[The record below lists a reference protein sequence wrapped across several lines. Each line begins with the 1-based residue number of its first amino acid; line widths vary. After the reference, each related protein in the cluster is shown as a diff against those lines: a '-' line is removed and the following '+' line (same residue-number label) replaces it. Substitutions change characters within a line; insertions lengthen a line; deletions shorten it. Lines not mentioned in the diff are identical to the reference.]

1 MSPDSEPPDVAES
14 AILFDRLFNFL
25 TIDDGTI
32 LALPRGVKPKV
43 YIETTI
49 VSYLTANPSR
59 DIIHAAHQQLTR
71 DWWARRHRFE
81 LFVSESVLTECV
93 RGDRSAAQR
102 RVAALQGI
110 PVLTAGTEVFE
121 LAEQFSLHAF
131 PVKAFIDAVHV
142 AVSVVHGMDYL
153 LTWNCR
159 HIANA
164 RIRGKIDVVCCESG
178 LELPIICT
186 PEELMEN

>member
-1 MSPDSEPPDVAES
+1 M
-14 AILFDRLFNFL
+14 R
-25 TIDDGTI
+25 
-32 LALPRGVKPKV
+32 PKV

-49 VSYLTANPSR
+49 VSYLTARPSR
-59 DIIHAAHQQLTR
+59 DIVQAAHQQLTGE
-71 DWWARRHRFE
+71 WWARRHRFD
-81 LFVSESVLTECV
+81 LFVSQSVLTESA
-93 RGDRSAAQR
+93 RGDPAVAHR
-102 RVAALQGI
+102 RLAALQGI
-110 PVLTAGTEVFE
+110 PVLTAGTEVLE
-121 LAEQFSLHAF
+121 LAEQFSMKAF

-164 RIRGKIDVVCCESG
+164 AIRGKIDVVCRESG
-178 LELPIICT
+178 LELPVICT